1 MSGITLPTVA
11 IPKTV
16 DVEDTDQDDETQPPK
31 RRKQALPPCDDPD
44 KAKLAKGGQ
53 FRWAACES
61 IVFEWAVN
69 DPTQLADT
77 ERGNLFRDRCESKE
91 ELH

>member
-1 MSGITLPTVA
+1 MSGVTLPTVA
-11 IPKTV
+11 IPRS
-16 DVEDTDQDDETQPPK
+16 VEVEESEQESEIQQPK

-44 KAKLAKGGQ
+44 KAKLAEGGQ

-61 IVFEWAVN
+61 IVFEWAVS

-77 ERGNLFRDRCESKE
+77 ERGNLFRDHCKSKE